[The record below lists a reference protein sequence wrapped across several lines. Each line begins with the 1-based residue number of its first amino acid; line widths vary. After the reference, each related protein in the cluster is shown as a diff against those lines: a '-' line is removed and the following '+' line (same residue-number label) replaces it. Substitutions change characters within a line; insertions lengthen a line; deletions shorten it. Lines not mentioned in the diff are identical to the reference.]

1 MINLDRLCPGCMND
15 NGGEKIC
22 SICGCD
28 MSEKND
34 NTHLPIKFLL
44 SERYVIGKAL
54 NVNAEGITYIAW
66 DTAADNAVHI
76 KEYFPK
82 NISLRNPDKTVSVIS
97 GNEFYFN
104 EGLMDFIEINKKLI
118 ATELQSIIPV
128 LTVFEE
134 NGTVYAVTPI
144 ISSIT
149 LNSFLEKNGG
159 SLRWEQARPLF
170 LPLIDTLKGL
180 HELGIIHGGISPE
193 TILVGRDGKLRFSKI
208 YIPRLRMAS
217 SDSPAELYSG
227 YAAAEQY
234 GGMDEK
240 IGEASDVYGLSAT
253 LFRVIIGTVPPSAE
267 VRLTQDTLSIPA
279 RFADELPRQVLVAI
293 ANGMQIKIQNRTKN
307 IDVFKNELV
316 YGETQENLRRAANV
330 RAASKAEKTA
340 EKLDSSKKK
349 GGGVKYAAIS
359 AGITV
364 ALFLVAAIVLC
375 VVFKDEIFGTNEP
388 LFNNSEIASMP
399 DVDVIGDV
407 DPNAVESVILYEVP
421 DLVGKYYYQLEDIE
435 NYERFKFVIK
445 DKEYSDKYERGA
457 ICSQSVEVGTSVE
470 NGTEIQLVISLG
482 SKEVTIANVVGLDEM
497 SAKMELLKQGFLY
510 ENIIVEKIYDSESAS
525 GVVLR
530 QTPEYKEIVN
540 AEILVTIYVNEYE
553 EELIEPEISDDT
565 QQDNEQGRVPNGS
578 SNNRNNE

>member
-240 IGEASDVYGLSAT
+240 IGEASDVYGLSA
-253 LFRVIIGTVPPSAE
+253 R
-267 VRLTQDTLSIPA
+267 
-279 RFADELPRQVLVAI
+279 
-293 ANGMQIKIQNRTKN
+293 
-307 IDVFKNELV
+307 
-316 YGETQENLRRAANV
+316 
-330 RAASKAEKTA
+330 
-340 EKLDSSKKK
+340 
-349 GGGVKYAAIS
+349 
-359 AGITV
+359 
-364 ALFLVAAIVLC
+364 C
-375 VVFKDEIFGTNEP
+375 
-388 LFNNSEIASMP
+388 
-399 DVDVIGDV
+399 
-407 DPNAVESVILYEVP
+407 
-421 DLVGKYYYQLEDIE
+421 
-435 NYERFKFVIK
+435 FV
-445 DKEYSDKYERGA
+445 
-457 ICSQSVEVGTSVE
+457 
-470 NGTEIQLVISLG
+470 
-482 SKEVTIANVVGLDEM
+482 
-497 SAKMELLKQGFLY
+497 
-510 ENIIVEKIYDSESAS
+510 
-525 GVVLR
+525 
-530 QTPEYKEIVN
+530 
-540 AEILVTIYVNEYE
+540 
-553 EELIEPEISDDT
+553 
-565 QQDNEQGRVPNGS
+565 
-578 SNNRNNE
+578 